1 MTQEKNKE
9 YVVHNDVVYETID
22 NQLFT
27 TYKPCS
33 VQKKEPKP
41 IWKGAKIPWDLWMQA
56 VAWCQVTQE
65 KFKSE
70 ALIYLF
76 YNTSNPESP
85 WQLWL
90 VPQITNGMTVKAD
103 INHQNYKLERKLY
116 PDLQFGSIHHHCHS
130 GAFAS
135 GVDKDDEVDR
145 DGFHFTIGNI
155 GSNRHST
162 HFRFS
167 LNKTV
172 TEYPAEEW
180 IECCPALNMF
190 PESVKAVA
198 HKELV
203 HTPLTAEQLYK
214 YDFKAALGNISKP
227 QFQNT
232 GFQNNHINGNQH
244 INNRIG
250 GWNQQWN
257 QHNNLNNSYDQQIH
271 QQNLGLIEHE
281 PLEVEFAK
289 VKNKLIH
296 WNMRTVNDTVD
307 AITETESTNILLEI
321 LEKIDNS
328 DVWPCLKKNV
338 QSKIKGCTID
348 ENTVISDWEI
358 KCVKITLKKSNW
370 NKKDLCAYNKFEES
384 VMEIVLDAFCTIL
397 NSPDFVTNDE
407 NFIFMHKKK
416 LISFSLMFVNT
427 LLG

>member
-9 YVVHNDVVYETID
+9 YVVHKDVVYETVD

-27 TYKPCS
+27 TYKRCL
-33 VQKKEPKP
+33 VQKKDPKP
-41 IWKGAKIPWDLWMQA
+41 IWKGAKIPWDLWLQA

-103 INHQNYKLERKLY
+103 INHQNYKSERKLY
-116 PDLQFGSIHHHCHS
+116 PDLQFGSIHHHCNT

-135 GVDKDDEVDR
+135 GTDKDDEVDR

-172 TEYPAEEW
+172 TEYPSEEW
-180 IECCPALNMF
+180 IECCPSLNMF

-203 HTPLTAEQLYK
+203 HTPLTKDQLSK
-214 YDFKAALGNISKP
+214 YDFKAELGNISKP
-227 QFQNT
+227 QFQKD
-232 GFQNNHINGNQH
+232 HINRMQANNQ
-244 INNRIG
+244 RIG

-257 QHNNLNNSYDQQIH
+257 QHNNHNNTYNQQIH
-271 QQNLGLIEHE
+271 QQNLGIIEHE
-281 PLEVEFAK
+281 PSEVDFAG

-307 AITETESTNILLEI
+307 AITEQESKHIILDINDHLEHF
-321 LEKIDNS
+321 N
-328 DVWPCLKKNV
+328 VWQCLKKNV
-338 QSKIKGCTID
+338 RSKINGNIFD
-348 ENTVISDWEI
+348 EDTTISDWDLKCI
-358 KCVKITLKKSNW
+358 KIALKKSNW
-370 NKKDLCAYNKFEES
+370 NKKDICAYDKFEES
-384 VMEIVLDAFCTIL
+384 IMETVLDAFCTIL

>member
-1 MTQEKNKE
+1 MTQEKNKA
-9 YVVHNDVVYETID
+9 YVVHSDVVYEVVD
-22 NQLFT
+22 NHLFT

-76 YNTSNPESP
+76 YNTSNPDSP

-103 INHQNYKLERKLY
+103 TNNPNYTLERKLF
-116 PDLQFGSIHHHCHS
+116 PDLQFGSLHHHCTA

-135 GVDKDDEVDR
+135 GTDKDDEVDR

-155 GSNRHST
+155 GSKRHST

-167 LNKTV
+167 LNKVVTV
-172 TEYPAEEW
+172 YPAEDW
-180 IECCPALNMF
+180 IEYCPSLNMF

-203 HTPLTAEQLYK
+203 HTPLTKDQLSK

-227 QFQNT
+227 QFTNT
-232 GFQNNHINGNQH
+232 H
-244 INNRIG
+244 INNMQRINKGIG

-257 QHNNLNNSYDQQIH
+257 HLNNRNNTYNQQIH
-271 QQNLGLIEHE
+271 QQNLGLVQDDPSEIQ
-281 PLEVEFAK
+281 FAG

-307 AITETESTNILLEI
+307 AITEQESTNIILDINERLED
-321 LEKIDNS
+321 LN
-328 DVWPCLKKNV
+328 VWECLKKNV
-338 QSKIKGCTID
+338 QSKLNNQYISEDSTINDWDIKY
-348 ENTVISDWEI
+348 I
-358 KCVKITLKKSNW
+358 KIALKKSNW
-370 NKKDLCAYNKFEES
+370 NKKDLCVYNKFEES
-384 VMEIVLDAFCTIL
+384 IMESVLDAFCTIL
-397 NSPDFVTNDE
+397 NSPDFVTNDD
-407 NFIFMHKKK
+407 NFILIHKKK